1 MAWNVT
7 IIERM
12 EKTMVEQIHSAQQ
25 KKAIAS
31 AILHA
36 LPDWFGQ
43 PESTAE
49 YIRESVSMP
58 FWAAIENG
66 QFLGFIALKETSPHT
81 AEIYVMGV
89 LPDQHRKGIGRQL
102 FQALRA
108 YAQEEGF
115 RFLQVKTVREGRYAE
130 YDRTNAFYRSM
141 GFCELECF
149 PQLWGESNPCQVY
162 IQWIGDPNYQKEYA
176 L

>member
-7 IIERM
+7 SKKGSGKSMIEQVHCSR
-12 EKTMVEQIHSAQQ
+12 Q
-25 KKAIAS
+25 KEATAT

-36 LPDWFGQ
+36 LPDWFGL

-49 YIRESVSMP
+49 YIRESAHMP
-58 FWAAIENG
+58 FWAAIEDG
-66 QFLGFIALKETSPHT
+66 QPVGFIVLKETSPFA

-89 LPDQHRKGIGRQL
+89 LPNQHRKGIGRRL
-102 FQALRA
+102 FQAFENDA
-108 YAQEEGF
+108 KEKGY
-115 RFLQVKTVREGRYAE
+115 RFVQVKTVREGCYAE

-149 PQLWGESNPCQVY
+149 PELWGENNPCQLYVKA
-162 IQWIGDPNYQKEYA
+162 I
-176 L
+176 